1 MPVATFRGLSAGI
14 QESCSVSESLDPADK
29 PQEVGKLSLHS
40 LLRVTKF
47 HINYFVEKSYKKAH
61 TKLSYRQIFT
71 MINGVYVGTFKA
83 SQYSQND

>member
-40 LLRVTKF
+40 L
-47 HINYFVEKSYKKAH
+47 IEGYKIPH
-61 TKLSYRQIFT
+61 KLFC
-71 MINGVYVGTFKA
+71 
-83 SQYSQND
+83 